1 MKSPLAQVGE
11 AGRERHGDT
20 VRPGS
25 SRGGAEWGT
34 EKADGGTRLADT
46 PLPLQCGE
54 DMGRDPEGVG
64 AGEGHLTRV

>member
-1 MKSPLAQVGE
+1 M
-11 AGRERHGDT
+11 
-20 VRPGS
+20 RPGS

-46 PLPLQCGE
+46 PRPLQCGE
-54 DMGRDPEGVG
+54 DMGRDPDGVG